1 MRPRDC
7 LELTEADRYD
17 EAYDSGED
25 SDDDVEERNMD
36 GSELDL
42 ELDIHEEGLTDE
54 QILKYSVR

>member
-36 GSELDL
+36 GNELDL